1 MFKENFIR
9 LCNNRGVSPN
19 SVCRAVGLS
28 GAAFSC
34 WTDESVP
41 RRATLMRI
49 ADYFGV
55 SPEVL
60 TGDKPIGKGVRI
72 PVFGSVAAGIPIE
85 AITDIEDYE
94 EISEALAKMG
104 EFVALKIKGDSMTPL
119 MIEGDTVIVRIQ
131 DTADTGDIAVVM
143 VSGSDATCK
152 KIRRTA
158 DGIVLI
164 SINNA
169 YDPMFFTNSE
179 IESLPVRIFGKV
191 VEMRRVM

>member
-1 MFKENFIR
+1 MFYQKIQV
-9 LCNNRGVSPN
+9 LCKKAGTTPTAL
-19 SVCRAVGLS
+19 CKDLKLS
-28 GAAFSC
+28 TSMVTRWRNG
-34 WTDESVP
+34 TIPHVD
-41 RRATLMRI
+41 TLQKI
-49 ADYFGV
+49 ADYFEISV
-55 SPEVL
+55 RELISDEPS
-60 TGDKPIGKGVRI
+60 GKGVRI

-94 EISEALAKMG
+94 EISEALAKTG

-119 MIEGDTVIVRIQ
+119 MIECDTVIVRVQ

-143 VSGSDATCK
+143 VGGSDATCK

-169 YDPMFFTNSE
+169 YDPMFFTNAE